1 MSMTIKQ
8 LPEEERPYEKL
19 ELYGEKA
26 LSNAEL
32 LAIII
37 KTGTK
42 EETSV
47 QIAQKVLSLNE
58 ANLYGMDFLKDITI
72 EELMQIKGIGKV
84 KAIQLKAVA
93 ELAIRMSKPSNYKK
107 IAIKEPSDIVK
118 IFMEELRFEK
128 REISKVVIL
137 NEKNE
142 ILKIKEIS
150 FGGNSYMNFQIKDIM
165 TEAIK
170 MKAPKIILIHNH
182 PSGDATPSEVD
193 VKFTELSM
201 KVADLL
207 GIELMDHIVI
217 GNGEFTSILS
227 EMAEKIAKEARTK
240 DNNIQNE
247 GKDRG

>member
-1 MSMTIKQ
+1 
-8 LPEEERPYEKL
+8 
-19 ELYGEKA
+19 
-26 LSNAEL
+26 
-32 LAIII
+32 
-37 KTGTK
+37 
-42 EETSV
+42 
-47 QIAQKVLSLNE
+47 
-58 ANLYGMDFLKDITI
+58 
-72 EELMQIKGIGKV
+72 
-84 KAIQLKAVA
+84 
-93 ELAIRMSKPSNYKK
+93 
-107 IAIKEPSDIVK
+107 
-118 IFMEELRFEK
+118 
-128 REISKVVIL
+128 
-137 NEKNE
+137 
-142 ILKIKEIS
+142 
-150 FGGNSYMNFQIKDIM
+150 MNFQIKDIM

>member
-1 MSMTIKQ
+1 MLGS
-8 LPEEERPYEKL
+8 KL
-19 ELYGEKA
+19 NSKKRMIFILIVVNIIWIILIIRVGIIQFIEGEKWKTRSENQQYVSRSIIAGRGTIFDSSGEIILAQSSTVETVTVNPVNISTENKEKVSKA
-26 LSNAEL
+26 LEQEEY
-32 LAIII
+32 I
-37 KTGTK
+37 KNDVAKT
-42 EETSV
+42 
-47 QIAQKVLSLNE
+47 
-58 ANLYGMDFLKDITI
+58 LKDASSAFY
-72 EELMQIKGIGKV
+72 LGRG
-84 KAIQLKAVA
+84 LDYN
-93 ELAIRMSKPSNYKK
+93 LA
-107 IAIKEPSDIVK
+107 
-118 IFMEELRFEK
+118 MEGA
-128 REISKVVIL
+128 
-137 NEKNE
+137 
-142 ILKIKEIS
+142 LKIKEIS

-217 GNGEFTSILS
+217 GNGKFTSILS